1 MINLTTLPSGLRVIT
16 DHVESM
22 HSVALGIWT
31 HVGTRDENPS
41 HNGAAHLVEHMLFKG
56 TPSRSTFDIAEAIER
71 VGGNVNAYTSRE
83 ITSYHTHML
92 KDDMGLGLEVL
103 ADIYQNATMPEDELE
118 KERHVVLQEIG
129 MSLDT
134 PDDLVF
140 DMFYETAYPQQMLG
154 APILGR
160 AEIIRAMPRDA
171 LAAHVGRFY
180 NNGRT
185 VISAAGGVDHDAFVQ
200 HVAQQFSA
208 LPAGQDVESVAAA
221 YRGGENR
228 QEKPLEQAHIVLG
241 FQGVRRAHPDY
252 YAVQALSTIL
262 GGGMASRLFQE
273 VREKRGLVYSVYT
286 FHSAYYDCGLFGVYA
301 GTGAKDLPELM
312 PILCDEILKITQE
325 IREDEVARAR
335 AQLKADLLMARE
347 SMMTRADQMAK
358 NLIFKHKKLDIA
370 ERIARIAAVDAA
382 AIKAIARQIFAS
394 PPTLAALGPL
404 GQLESFD
411 QIKRRLAA

>member
-1 MINLTTLPSGLRVIT
+1 MIKLSTLPSGLRVMT
-16 DHVESM
+16 DSVESM
-22 HSVALGIWT
+22 HSVALGIWA
-31 HVGTRDENPS
+31 HVGTRDENPA

-56 TPSRSTFDIAEAIER
+56 TPTRSTFEIAEAIER

-92 KDDMGLGLEVL
+92 KDDMRLGLEVL
-103 ADIYQNATMPEDELE
+103 ADIYQNATMPQDELE

-160 AEIIRAMPRDA
+160 AEIIRAMQRDA
-171 LAAHVGRFY
+171 LTRHVGHFY
-180 NNGRT
+180 NAGRT
-185 VISAAGGVDHDAFVQ
+185 VVAAAGAVDHDEFVQ
-200 HVAQQFSA
+200 HVAQQFDV
-208 LPAGQDVESVAAA
+208 LPTARDAVSTAAS
-221 YRGGENR
+221 YGGGEAR
-228 QEKPLEQAHIVLG
+228 HEKPLEQSHIVLG
-241 FQGVRRAHPDY
+241 FQGLSRTHPDY

-273 VREKRGLVYSVYT
+273 IREKRGLVYSVYS
-286 FHSAYYDCGLFGVYA
+286 FHSAYHDNGLFGIYA
-301 GTGAKDLPELM
+301 GTGPKDLPELL
-312 PILCDEILKITQE
+312 PVLCDETLKITHTISSE
-325 IREDEVARAR
+325 EVLRAR

-358 NLIFKHKKLDIA
+358 ELIFKNTVLDI
-370 ERIARIAAVDAA
+370 EARIRRIEAVDAA
-382 AIKAIARQIFAS
+382 AIQNAARQIFAS
-394 PPTLAALGPL
+394 APTLAALGPL
-404 GQLESFD
+404 TQLEDFQS
-411 QIKRRLAA
+411 IKRRLAA